1 MEPRFSTV
9 AVALEAATFLFQAL
23 ASFLILFWGALL
35 MRTIFLVQALAP
47 IFVLLLNSFLFNP
60 VMMITSQIKKVVIFS
75 TEKIIIYC
83 IQQTVVGKI
92 KDYLKHVKSTLHA
105 VHFQTFLSGISW
117 QLFSKLIT
125 VKKFENMLSLLSGS
139 GISWQLFSFLPKLIP
154 AKKFP
159 LPSVELL
166 VTLAWTPLVA
176 LDVAIQ
182 VCLLAYT
189 MAFQCTLYLLYVG
202 LFLLCHLVGDHSK
215 LEKTGLPQKRIV
227 VKSRAKKEDIAN
239 DASRTFTFFNMDS
252 YIFNDVE
259 IEEEDKMRT
268 HSDESGYLSESELIV
283 DDSF

>member
-1 MEPRFSTV
+1 MEPRFSSV
-9 AVALEAATFLFQAL
+9 AVALEAVFFLSQAL
-23 ASFLILFWGALL
+23 LSNFLLIWGALL
-35 MRTIFLVQALAP
+35 RGSYFLCQAVASIF
-47 IFVLLLNSFLFNP
+47 IFLLNSVLNFNLFKK
-60 VMMITSQIKKVVIFS
+60 ITSQIKKIIIFS
-75 TEKIIIYC
+75 TEKIVLYFIT
-83 IQQTVVGKI
+83 QTVVGKI
-92 KDYLKHVKSTLHA
+92 KDYLKHVKNGLRA
-105 VHFQTFLSGISW
+105 VQFQTLLTWISR
-117 QLFSKLIT
+117 QLFSIVSKLILA
-125 VKKFENMLSLLSGS
+125 KRFENM
-139 GISWQLFSFLPKLIP
+139 FS
-154 AKKFP
+154 

-202 LFLLCHLVGDHSK
+202 LFVLCHLVGDHSK

-227 VKSRAKKEDIAN
+227 VKPRAKEDIVN

-259 IEEEDKMRT
+259 MEEENKMHA